1 MANFFNA
8 AKKILKD
15 YDYLNYKEIVELWLW
30 NGSLHTDWKTPIL
43 TMSSRLWSDIR
54 MKWNKSTFIRIWDW
68 VFALRKPLKE
78 DNLLVYLKYRL
89 KNFPF
94 WQIDDKDEKYLL
106 DIFWRNILADEN
118 IELLSLLKDLKKKN
132 KIEDFNVVDW
142 WIVINLRKEEKI
154 FNPNNI
160 DKKIEILTQET
171 LKLKE
176 LWDQINKNSW
186 IQEFSNFS
194 QKLTWDFLN
203 VFQEITK
210 NTKALEWF
218 WVEQL
223 EWIEKT
229 QKILQE
235 VINSSFWKN
244 LIPLFDSI
252 NQITE
257 AFSKTELPKESLEEL
272 NKISSQINF
281 LRNVFNHPNNII
293 DTLNSFESIQ
303 KENDE
308 LKEKLN
314 LVKKW
319 MEVEVKNQAY
329 KISKIKTNQELNIK
343 EKNEKTSTHTF
354 EGYEQEWDFKTIRWY
369 AHIQDLATISKAIYF
384 DNGWVQRN
392 EDKERCLKIK
402 KYIESGN
409 KRFFPEVILGLY
421 INDDSI
427 KIENSIKWD
436 KRKDL
441 TWLSSEIKTV
451 QIDFHSMRNSKIT
464 RIDGNHRLFFADE
477 IEKDFLIPF
486 CFVIFD
492 QKGESSDI
500 QAIHKNQEANI
511 FYLLNGKN
519 EPVTSEEALQ
529 VLLNMP
535 DEEAQSLYQNDST
548 LWLTRI
554 CKTKYENYLKACEE
568 DTKKNFWDKIYT
580 KFELLIKYIEKLWIE
595 NSKID
600 KLLDKVF
607 SSIYHLDDEYNAII
621 SRDDFLYLVLNVVL
635 DNEDKTSSKLNKL
648 LKEFFDW
655 ILKEWLENISSSEKP
670 ILWELFQKQKSFKE
684 TSDIH
689 SFEVDENKY
698 NWQVQGISYKE
709 FISLINES
717 RKKIILKDIEE
728 KRIWLEKIVD
738 AYSKLLD
745 ILWNWWTDNAQRVDN
760 IVKRFFHSSDRKNM
774 KKYLKDDFYDNLW
787 KRVMNNDFAIRHHE
801 TNKEK
806 LEDKQFIEFLYCEYD
821 NAIKFIL
828 DKAWFLK

>member
-15 YDYLNYKEIVELWLW
+15 YDYLNYKEIVELGLG
-30 NGSLHTDWKTPIL
+30 NGSLHTDGKTPIL
-43 TMSSRLWSDIR
+43 TMSSRLGSDIR
-54 MKWNKSTFIRIWDW
+54 MKGNKSTFIRIGDG

-106 DIFWRNILADEN
+106 DIFGRNILADEN

-132 KIEDFNVVDW
+132 KIEDFNVVDGG
-142 WIVINLRKEEKI
+142 IVINLRKEEKI

-176 LWDQINKNSW
+176 LGDQINKNSG

-194 QKLTWDFLN
+194 QKLTGDFLN

-210 NTKALEWF
+210 NTKALEGF
-218 WVEQL
+218 GVEQL
-223 EWIEKT
+223 EGIEKT

-235 VINSSFWKN
+235 VINSSFGKN

-354 EGYEQEWDFKTIRWY
+354 EGYEQEGDFKTIRGY

-384 DNGWVQRN
+384 DNGGVQRN

-427 KIENSIKWD
+427 KIENSIKGD

-441 TWLSSEIKTV
+441 TGLSSEIKTV

-548 LWLTRI
+548 LGLTRI

-568 DTKKNFWDKIYT
+568 DTKKNFGDKIYT
-580 KFELLIKYIEKLWIE
+580 KFELLIKYIEKLGIE

-655 ILKEWLENISSSEKP
+655 ILKEGLENISSSEKP

-698 NWQVQGISYKE
+698 NGQVQGISYKE

-728 KRIWLEKIVD
+728 KRIGLEKIVD

-745 ILWNWWTDNAQRVDN
+745 ILGNGGTDNAQRVDN

-774 KKYLKDDFYDNLW
+774 KKYLKDDFYDNLG

-828 DKAWFLK
+828 DKAGFLK